1 MGENANCLHSLSKA
15 KQRRAKAK
23 PWETTD
29 NLRKEKKMKESVT
42 EPVKAEPSVE
52 VKVGA
57 KVVPSEGWLAK
68 HRERMNCA
76 RPVAKP
82 EPKTGGKP
90 EGKPPVVV
98 KPKEAQGMEGQALGL
113 GDGWGW

>member
-1 MGENANCLHSLSKA
+1 ML
-15 KQRRAKAK
+15 
-23 PWETTD
+23 
-29 NLRKEKKMKESVT
+29 EK
-42 EPVKAEPSVE
+42 EPVKAEI
-52 VKVGA
+52 VKPNI
-57 KVVPSEGWLAK
+57 VPSEAWLRK

-82 EPKTGGKP
+82 EPKPEGKP

-98 KPKEAQGMEGQALGL
+98 KPKEAQRGEGEKEGQALGQPLGLGDGGALGL